1 MPVYQNWWLET
12 SRLFKNEKNMFN
24 LYKNI
29 NNFVE
34 ISAVMPL

>member
-1 MPVYQNWWLET
+1 MPVSQNWWLET
-12 SRLFKNEKNMFN
+12 SRLFKNEKNMLN

-34 ISAVMPL
+34 ISAFMPS